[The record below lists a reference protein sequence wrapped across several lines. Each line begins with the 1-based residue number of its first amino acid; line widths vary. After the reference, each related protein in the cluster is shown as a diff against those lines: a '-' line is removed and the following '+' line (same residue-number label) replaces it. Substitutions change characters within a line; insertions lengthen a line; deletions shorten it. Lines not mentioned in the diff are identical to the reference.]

1 MRGFGSVIGV
11 LLAAIIAVVL
21 IVFYLKSSMPQPAEL
36 QQQHGAIDR
45 AREQAQ
51 SAEKQQ
57 QKHFQELDEAA
68 R

>member
-1 MRGFGSVIGV
+1 MRGFGSVIG
-11 LLAAIIAVVL
+11 LLIAALITVVL
-21 IVFYLKSSMPQPAEL
+21 IVLYLKSSVPQPAEL
-36 QQQHGAIDR
+36 RQQRGAIDR

-51 SAEKQQ
+51 SVEKQQ